1 MTCSGWPVKRLR
13 STGSCVATPTGQV
26 LRWHLRIMMQP
37 AAISGAVEKPN
48 SSAPSSAPITTSRPV
63 RMPPSTC
70 TAMRLRSRLA
80 TSVWWVS
87 ARPISH
93 GEPAC
98 LSEVR
103 GEAPVP
109 PSKPEIVTW
118 SARALETPAATVPTP
133 TSETSLTDTSPAGL
147 TFFRSKMSCARS
159 SIE

>member
-1 MTCSGWPVKRLR
+1 
-13 STGSCVATPTGQV
+13 
-26 LRWHLRIMMQP
+26 MMQP

-70 TAMRLRSRLA
+70 TAMRLRRRLA

-87 ARPISH
+87 ASPISH

-103 GEAPVP
+103 GDAPVP

-118 SARALETPAATVPTP
+118 SERAFDTPAATVPTP
-133 TSETSLTDTSPAGL
+133 TSETSFTDTSPVGL